1 MCATE
6 AVDADLA
13 LRTVGGADAFDTA
26 VSVAVRRAGS
36 GVAGTWGASIA
47 RILAS
52 ALAEAEGDVTG
63 LAIATLRILEALDA
77 LAELGVQVRRIAR
90 AVFWR
95 LVDTGR
101 FLALAS
107 RGVAELACGAGVGL
121 VGLGGADLDALEG
134 RGVTGLG
141 RTTGHLVTRGDRVLD
156 TCVGLLVAGEAFGT
170 LARVTDALVG
180 VVAGLLGT
188 ALRVIGAA
196 GLAQPVLFVANLTLG
211 ALAIIEAAWAA
222 RSRVEAN
229 LAARAVE
236 VRRAHRGRSDALAC
250 EHVTD
255 LALGAVL
262 ARLAGCFGAQ
272 AIDTAQT
279 ARTFTVL
286 DALGLGAGALAVGVG
301 VANLA
306 IEAEITGDRTA
317 DAVLEQADLPQTA
330 IAVERTWGVF
340 GLCDI
345 PGATT
350 CEPQCRAHQGGHGQA
365 KPPRALCEC
374 IHHLLF
380 SSLDVQTAHVRRRFH
395 HV

>member
-1 MCATE
+1 LRATE

-36 GVAGTWGASIA
+36 GVAGTWGASIT

-77 LAELGVQVRRIAR
+77 LAELGVQVRRIAC

-101 FLALAS
+101 LLALAG
-107 RGVAELACGAGVGL
+107 RGVAELTCGAGVGL
-121 VGLGGADLDALEG
+121 AGLRGADLDALEG
-134 RGVTGLG
+134 RGITCLG

-156 TCVGLLVAGEAFGT
+156 TCVGLLVAGEAFGA

-180 VVAGLLGT
+180 VVAGLLGA

-255 LALGAVL
+255 LALGAIL
-262 ARLAGCFGAQ
+262 SRLA
-272 AIDTAQT
+272 
-279 ARTFTVL
+279 
-286 DALGLGAGALAVGVG
+286 
-301 VANLA
+301 
-306 IEAEITGDRTA
+306 
-317 DAVLEQADLPQTA
+317 
-330 IAVERTWGVF
+330 
-340 GLCDI
+340 
-345 PGATT
+345 
-350 CEPQCRAHQGGHGQA
+350 
-365 KPPRALCEC
+365 
-374 IHHLLF
+374 
-380 SSLDVQTAHVRRRFH
+380 
-395 HV
+395 